1 VSLLRADAELE
12 IIGEQDPELL
22 TPETQFEGRTP
33 WRLAWNRLKK
43 DRVAM
48 VSLGFIVLLFLVA
61 IFAPLLTAWI
71 GHGPNDQYTT
81 KGLSLSGIPVA
92 PGHNGF
98 LLGTDDQGRDV
109 LSRIIYGSRVSLEV
123 GVGATGLALFLG
135 VVMGLLAGYYGGW
148 LDSILGRFMDILLSF
163 PILLFAI
170 AIVARFGPS
179 LGLLV
184 FVISLFSWPYIGR
197 LVRGQVISLREREF
211 VEAARAL
218 GASDFRIMFVEIAP
232 NLIALAV
239 IYATLLIPV
248 NIVTEAT
255 LSFLGLGIQPPTAS
269 WGNMIA
275 EAQTGDLFTVAWW
288 FLVFPCVALVLTT
301 LAFNLLGDGLRDA
314 LDPRHGR
321 SNIRSAKR
329 SRRKEKKAEAES
341 AVPGTKGNNDRRD
354 PTVGAEPIPSV
365 TGEDGGP

>member
-1 VSLLRADAELE
+1 VSLIRADLGIDAAAEQE
-12 IIGEQDPELL
+12 PDANRPD
-22 TPETQFEGRTP
+22 TQIVGRTP
-33 WRLAWNRLKK
+33 WQLAWARLRR

-48 VSLGFIVLLFLVA
+48 VSLCFIVFLALVA
-61 IFAPLLTAWI
+61 IFAPLLTALI
-71 GHGPNDQYTT
+71 GHGPNTEYSNT
-81 KGLSLSGIPVA
+81 GLSLSGIPVA

-109 LSRIIYGSRVSLEV
+109 LSRIIYGARISLEV
-123 GVGATGLALFLG
+123 GVGATALALG
-135 VVMGLLAGYYGGW
+135 VGLVVGLVAGYYGGW
-148 LDSILGRFMDILLSF
+148 IDAILARFMDILLSF
-163 PILLFAI
+163 PILLFAL
-170 AIVARFGPS
+170 AIIARFGPS
-179 LGLLV
+179 LDLV
-184 FVISLFSWPYIGR
+184 LIVIAMFSWPYIGR

-218 GASDFRIMFVEIAP
+218 GSSDLRIMFVEIAP
-232 NLIALAV
+232 NLLALAV

-248 NIVTEAT
+248 NIVLEAT
-255 LSFLGLGIQPPTAS
+255 LSFLGLGVLPPTAS

-321 SNIRSAKR
+321 SNITPPTKAQKGLARLRRRATRAAKR
-329 SRRKEKKAEAES
+329 TDA
-341 AVPGTKGNNDRRD
+341 
-354 PTVGAEPIPSV
+354 
-365 TGEDGGP
+365 